1 MKIRLRE
8 EEEER
13 LNLKAW
19 KGFQPGSSVA
29 FKLAQPPIKLEMWTD
44 GAGIKLSSL
53 NITFP
58 VKCVSQI
65 LHLSITLGCSW
76 WFHMYAVIVFH
87 QHCCHISEVHGR
99 GKQLGADVILICFLI
114 QFNLGSIWI
123 QFSQPASMCKCTAQL
138 NITGEIN
145 FAMLPSIGYHTLQWG
160 AGPTSWTRAGEIEKS
175 SGANVV
181 SRVICR
187 KVDFMKCNFVWCESS
202 QVVEECSRVV
212 CIWCTE
218 RGREWGVGRRV
229 RGESGGGGRVIK
241 RRPVSTN
248 SFSGKG
254 PHWLDRPTQPICNC
268 EIKYTADKLLSS
280 HSSHLATALPRNMSF
295 LLSL

>member
-1 MKIRLRE
+1 MCFSDLAFINHIGLQLMISCVCSNCVPLLPYLGSARE
-8 EEEER
+8 R
-13 LNLKAW
+13 KATRCQCDFNL
-19 KGFQPGSSVA
+19 
-29 FKLAQPPIKLEMWTD
+29 L
-44 GAGIKLSSL
+44 
-53 NITFP
+53 
-58 VKCVSQI
+58 
-65 LHLSITLGCSW
+65 
-76 WFHMYAVIVFH
+76 
-87 QHCCHISEVHGR
+87 
-99 GKQLGADVILICFLI
+99 LI

-145 FAMLPSIGYHTLQWG
+145 FAMLPSIGYHTLQWDG
-160 AGPTSWTRAGEIEKS
+160 GPRSWTRAGEIEKS